1 MNNWIKSFKM
11 DEQLCKDII
20 KVFESDAVDGSPGLS
35 SNKVQPH
42 IKDSMDCSFSKL
54 DFTKLWTKYYDSL
67 MPEIYK
73 YAEKAR
79 VSNITLEMANVQRY
93 KPGQG
98 FRQLHYERDV
108 FIPYRCFVFMTYLN
122 DVPNGGTHFP
132 EQDYTAEAI
141 TGNTLIWPAEFT
153 HPHVGQISEEHTKYI
168 VTGWF
173 IYVDP
178 LNNGCVRLS
187 AMDEESH
194 PIPIYHKQ
202 YTIIGNTFDKQSNW
216 EIGYEN

>member
-1 MNNWIKSFKM
+1 MNNWIKSFKI
-11 DEQLCKDII
+11 DEQLCKNII
-20 KVFESDAVDGSPGLS
+20 KVFEHGAVVTQPGLS
-35 SNKVQPH
+35 SNIVQPH
-42 IKDSMDCSFSKL
+42 IKDSTDCSFTKL
-54 DFTKLWTKYYDSL
+54 DFTKLWTNYFDTI
-67 MPEIYK
+67 MPEVYN
-73 YAEKAR
+73 YAEKAK
-79 VSNITLEMANVQRY
+79 VANFTLEMANVQKY
-93 KPGQG
+93 NPGQG
-98 FRQLHYERDV
+98 FKQVHYERDV

-132 EQDYTAEAI
+132 EQEYTAEAI

-187 AMDEESH
+187 MIDDETTSIPPSH
-194 PIPIYHKQ
+194 KR
-202 YTIIGNTFDKQSNW
+202 YTVIGDNFDKQSNW
-216 EIGYEN
+216 EIGYQN